1 MIRDKGTATKEE
13 SDYMKKNR
21 GLTLV
26 EVMVT
31 VAVMGVLAGI
41 VGITIGALL
50 GQRVKSMA
58 ADTKSVFQS
67 TQIASM
73 GRDNAY
79 IKIWQDGNDSF
90 VVAYSSEDNE
100 INRAE
105 AHNVSVSYILG
116 NGGAISPSEDDAPKI
131 YFNRQTGGLMDDANS
146 ALRTITFTNG
156 RRTITLQISR
166 LTGKVTY

>member
-1 MIRDKGTATKEE
+1 
-13 SDYMKKNR
+13 MKKNR
-21 GLTLV
+21 GFTLV
-26 EVMVT
+26 EVMIT

-41 VGITIGALL
+41 VGISMGVLF

-79 IKIWQDGNDSF
+79 ILIYQDGEDSF
-90 VVAYSSEDNE
+90 VVAYSSDDKI
-100 INRAE
+100 INSAT
-105 AHNVSVSYILG
+105 AHHVSVSYVVG
-116 NGGAISPSEDDAPKI
+116 NTTYNSPSKASAVKV
-131 YFNRQTGGLMDDANS
+131 YFNRQTGGLDATADA
-146 ALRTITFTNG
+146 ALKSITFSNG
-156 RRTITLQISR
+156 TKSITLQVSR

>member
-1 MIRDKGTATKEE
+1 
-13 SDYMKKNR
+13 MKKNK
-21 GLTLV
+21 GFTMV

-31 VAVMGVLAGI
+31 VAIMSVLAAI
-41 VGITIGALL
+41 VGITMGVLL

-73 GRDNAY
+73 ARDDAYVLLYQVGKNAY
-79 IKIWQDGNDSF
+79 VI
-90 VVAYSSEDNE
+90 AYSSAGNE

-105 AHNVSVSYILG
+105 AHNVTMTYTV
-116 NGGAISPSEDDAPKI
+116 NGSSMGSPTAPVQI
-131 YFNRQTGGLMDDANS
+131 YFNRQTGGLKADASS
-146 ALRTITFTNG
+146 AVDSITFSNG
-156 RRTITLQISR
+156 QRSITLRVSR

>member
-1 MIRDKGTATKEE
+1 
-13 SDYMKKNR
+13 MKKNK
-21 GLTLV
+21 GFTMV

-31 VAVMGVLAGI
+31 VAIMAVLAAIIGITMGV
-41 VGITIGALL
+41 LL

-73 GRDNAY
+73 ARDDAY
-79 IKIWQDGNDSF
+79 VLLYQVGSDAYVI
-90 VVAYSSEDNE
+90 AYSSAGNE

-105 AHNVSVSYILG
+105 AHNVTMTYTV
-116 NGGAISPSEDDAPKI
+116 NGSTMGSPTAPVQI
-131 YFNRQTGGLMDDANS
+131 FFNRQTGGLKEDSSHAVDS
-146 ALRTITFTNG
+146 ITFSNG
-156 RRTITLQISR
+156 QRSITLRISR

>member
-1 MIRDKGTATKEE
+1 
-13 SDYMKKNR
+13 MKKNR

-41 VGITIGALL
+41 VGITMGVIF

-73 GRDNAY
+73 GRDDAY
-79 IKIWQDGNDSF
+79 IELHQSGSDAYVI
-90 VVAYSSEDNE
+90 AYSSEGKE

-105 AHNVSVSYILG
+105 AHNVTMTYTVG
-116 NGGAISPSEDDAPKI
+116 TGSPQTPNHVRI
-131 YFNRQTGGLMDDANS
+131 YFNRQTGGLRNDSGS
-146 ALRTITFTNG
+146 AVSSIILSNG
-156 RRTITLQISR
+156 QRTITLQISR

>member
-1 MIRDKGTATKEE
+1 
-13 SDYMKKNR
+13 MKKNK
-21 GLTLV
+21 GFTMV

-31 VAVMGVLAGI
+31 VAIMAVLAAI
-41 VGITIGALL
+41 VGITMGVLL

-73 GRDNAY
+73 ARDDAYVQLYQAGSNAY
-79 IKIWQDGNDSF
+79 VI
-90 VVAYSSEDNE
+90 AYSSAGNE

-105 AHNVSVSYILG
+105 AHNVTMTYTV
-116 NGGAISPSEDDAPKI
+116 NGTSMGSPTSPVQI
-131 YFNRQTGGLMDDANS
+131 YFNRQTGGLMADASS
-146 ALRTITFTNG
+146 AVDSITFTNG
-156 RRTITLQISR
+156 QRSITLRISR

>member
-1 MIRDKGTATKEE
+1 
-13 SDYMKKNR
+13 MKKKN
-21 GLTLV
+21 GFTLV

-41 VGITIGALL
+41 VGITMGALL

-58 ADTKSVFQS
+58 ADTKSVFQC

-79 IKIWQDGNDSF
+79 IKIWQDGRDSY
-90 VVAYSSEDNE
+90 VVAYSSEGNE

-105 AHNVSVSYILG
+105 AHNVSVSYYMGSELKT
-116 NGGAISPSEDDAPKI
+116 APSEADAPKI
-131 YFNRQTGGLMDDANS
+131 YFNRQTGGLKDDSTS
-146 ALRTITFTNG
+146 ALKSITFTNG
-156 RRTITLQISR
+156 QRSITLQISR

>member
-1 MIRDKGTATKEE
+1 
-13 SDYMKKNR
+13 MKKNK
-21 GLTLV
+21 GFTMV

-31 VAVMGVLAGI
+31 VAIMAVLAAIIGITMGV
-41 VGITIGALL
+41 LL

-73 GRDNAY
+73 ARDDAY
-79 IKIWQDGNDSF
+79 VSLQQIGDDAYVI
-90 VVAYSSEDNE
+90 AYSSAGNE

-105 AHNVSVSYILG
+105 AHNVTMSYTV
-116 NGGAISPSEDDAPKI
+116 NGASMGTPTSQVKI
-131 YFNRQTGGLMDDANS
+131 FFNRQTGGLEADSSHAVDS
-146 ALRTITFTNG
+146 ITFSNG
-156 RRTITLQISR
+156 QRSITLRISR

>member
-1 MIRDKGTATKEE
+1 
-13 SDYMKKNR
+13 MKKNK
-21 GLTLV
+21 GFTMV

-31 VAVMGVLAGI
+31 VAIMAVLAAI
-41 VGITIGALL
+41 VGITMGVLL

-73 GRDNAY
+73 ARDDAYVELQQIGSNAY
-79 IKIWQDGNDSF
+79 
-90 VVAYSSEDNE
+90 VVAYSSTGNE

-105 AHNVSVSYILG
+105 AHNVTMSYTV
-116 NGGAISPSEDDAPKI
+116 NGSSAGTPTSPVKI
-131 YFNRQTGGLMDDANS
+131 YFNRQTGGLKADVSNAVDS
-146 ALRTITFTNG
+146 ITFSNG
-156 RRTITLQISR
+156 KRSVTLRISR

>member
-1 MIRDKGTATKEE
+1 
-13 SDYMKKNR
+13 MKKNR
-21 GLTLV
+21 GFTIV

-31 VAVMGVLAGI
+31 VAIMSVLAAI
-41 VGITIGALL
+41 VGITMGVLL

-67 TQIASM
+67 TQIAAM

-79 IKIWQDGNDSF
+79 IELHQVGNNAY
-90 VVAYSSEDNE
+90 VTAYSSDGDV

-105 AHNVSVSYILG
+105 AHNVTMSYFV
-116 NGGAISPSEDDAPKI
+116 NGASQGVPSSPVKI
-131 YFNRQTGGLMDDANS
+131 YFNRQTGGLKEGAATAVS
-146 ALRTITFTNG
+146 AISFTNG
-156 RRTITLQISR
+156 KRTITLQISR

>member
-1 MIRDKGTATKEE
+1 
-13 SDYMKKNR
+13 MKKNK
-21 GLTLV
+21 GFTLV

-41 VGITIGALL
+41 VGITMGVLL

-73 GRDNAY
+73 SRDDAY
-79 IKIWQDGNDSF
+79 IRVTGGSDD
-90 VVAYSSEDNE
+90 
-100 INRAE
+100 
-105 AHNVSVSYILG
+105 VSVIAFSSADNKINSAEGHGVKVYVSYDGHEDSNPL
-116 NGGAISPSEDDAPKI
+116 NGSIDI
-131 YFNRQTGGLMDDANS
+131 RFNRQTGGLLPGDNGKYVT
-146 ALRTITFTNG
+146 ALRITNG
-156 RRTITLQISR
+156 TRSIKLQISK

>member
-1 MIRDKGTATKEE
+1 
-13 SDYMKKNR
+13 MKKER
-21 GLTLV
+21 GFTLV

-31 VAVMGVLAGI
+31 VAIMGVLAGI
-41 VGITIGALL
+41 VGITMGVLL

-73 GRDNAY
+73 SRDAAY
-79 IKIWQDGNDSF
+79 IELRQSGDDAF
-90 VVAYSSEDNE
+90 VIAYSSAGNE

-105 AHNVSVSYILG
+105 GHDVQLYISINGAEEAVS
-116 NGGAISPSEDDAPKI
+116 SPVQIRFD
-131 YFNRQTGGLMDDANS
+131 RQTGGLKPIVDGGDDYLTAI
-146 ALRTITFTNG
+146 RVTNG
-156 RRTITLQISR
+156 NKSVTLKVSR